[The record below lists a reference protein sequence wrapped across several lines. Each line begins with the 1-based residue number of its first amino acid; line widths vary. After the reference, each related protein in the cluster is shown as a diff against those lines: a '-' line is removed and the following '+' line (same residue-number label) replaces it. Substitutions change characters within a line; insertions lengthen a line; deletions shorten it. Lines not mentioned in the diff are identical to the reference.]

1 MELTGKLIA
10 ALPTKSGT
18 SQRTGNT
25 WMSREYI
32 LEIPGQ
38 YVKHFC
44 FTVFGEDR
52 LKQFNLR
59 KDEEVTVHFDID
71 AHEYNGRWY
80 NEIRAYNVTRVGQQ
94 QAQEAAPQQQGNTQA
109 APAAAPAPTPTP
121 TPTPPPAPQQQK
133 MFNDAEQAGEGSDS
147 DLPF

>member
-10 ALPTKSGT
+10 AMPTRSGV
-18 SQRTGNT
+18 SQRSGNS

-38 YVKHFC
+38 YPRHFA

-59 KDEEVTVHFDID
+59 KDEEVTVQFDID
-71 AHEYNGRWY
+71 AHEYQGRWF
-80 NEIRAYNVTRVGQQ
+80 NEVRAYNVIRVGQQ
-94 QAQEAAPQQQGNTQA
+94 QVVAQ
-109 APAAAPAPTPTP
+109 
-121 TPTPPPAPQQQK
+121 PAPQPQTQTAAPSPPPQQ
-133 MFNDAEQAGEGSDS
+133 DGGGSAD
-147 DLPF
+147 DGLPF